1 WWIPGE
7 LLTEEE
13 VARVTVEQG
22 PIGLLLNY
30 FLRFLI
36 VVFAV
41 RWAMSFKDPAY
52 RALGIVLAIWLA
64 LGVIMPV
71 VNNVTLG
78 LYYWGALGLMLAMRR
93 LEQSAAAE
101 FATVLMRRADQT
113 TKLQPVMPKAGAV
126 RRRSS

>member
-1 WWIPGE
+1 
-7 LLTEEE
+7 
-13 VARVTVEQG
+13 VTVEQG

-30 FLRFLI
+30 SLRFLI

-41 RWAMSFKDPAY
+41 RCANSFKDPAY
-52 RALGIVLAIWLA
+52 RALGIVLAVWLA
-64 LGVIMPV
+64 LGLIGPV
-71 VNNVTLG
+71 VNNFTVG

-93 LEQSAAAE
+93 LEQSAGAE

-113 TKLQPVMPKAGAV
+113 TNLQPVMPKAGVV